1 MSIADFASTA
11 LGFMRLGKP
20 FAGLR
25 QATYEPDLAVQLISA
40 DKPAV

>member
-11 LGFMRLGKP
+11 LGFRRFDKRLSG
-20 FAGLR
+20 AR
-25 QATYEPDLAVQLISA
+25 QSANEPGYGVQLISA